1 MSVKKLLGN
10 LKKIGGKGNEG
21 STSPDDSFST
31 SQDLGAKGILIR
43 DRLLGLGQEMFHA
56 QKEFNAFTKVPEADE
71 LLNDID
77 EHPHF
82 FVLACI
88 MDRQIKAERAW
99 LIPYR
104 IHKKIGDY
112 SFQALSG
119 LSLLEIHRLMSE
131 PEALHRFVD
140 IMSRLFYLGITRIR
154 DVYGGDAS
162 LIWKGKPS
170 SAEVIY
176 RFLEFDGIGPKI
188 ASMAANILARE
199 FKVPFADYYSI
210 DISADVHVKR
220 VFARLGFC
228 NPDPTVEQVVYKARA
243 LYPQFPGIFDF
254 SCWEIGRRWCKP
266 KKPLCNECNM
276 RDICPSASNAQS
288 IH

>member
-1 MSVKKLLGN
+1 LSVKKLLGN

-71 LLNDID
+71 LLND
-77 EHPHF
+77 
-82 FVLACI
+82 
-88 MDRQIKAERAW
+88 
-99 LIPYR
+99 
-104 IHKKIGDY
+104 
-112 SFQALSG
+112 
-119 LSLLEIHRLMSE
+119 

-140 IMSRLFYLGITRIR
+140 IMSRLFYSGITRIR

-254 SCWEIGRRWCKP
+254 SCWEIGRKWCKP
-266 KKPLCNECNM
+266 KKALCNECNM